1 MFRHSYDLRI
11 RLRELVKTVLRIT
24 ILKTEELRTALGSSK
39 SVRPNFSQGFLAEV
53 YSSGSDNGIGW

>member
-24 ILKTEELRTALGSSK
+24 LLKTEELRTALSK
-39 SVRPNFSQGFLAEV
+39 GVRPNFSKGFLAEV